1 MQPLNQISRY
11 GDTIEALRIIIRESM
26 KHPEK
31 RKEFVEEG
39 SVELI
44 IGLCDI
50 KTIPWKLAV
59 YCAAV
64 LRILAHGN
72 NKVKAKI
79 IEEGGVAPLLELCD
93 PVELETNEITIVPSE
108 DARWRLRSHEQATAV
123 LRSLAL
129 NNSACQAKIVTSGA
143 IKQVIQLCNI
153 LNTNGSHR
161 NCCISSYHSSKE
173 ANERFQELTFQKKLV
188 GKIKEMSPSTLREKA
203 LNLLRSG
210 LVNGFIK
217 VNSIYSVDLYDTT
230 MDYQDIHISDE
241 LIKSQLMWPDMSLS
255 DTKDDKDQEK
265 YVKHKD
271 FDKWADICV
280 TEVIDACHFWA
291 HVGGKHV
298 TEKIEWI
305 TQRLLSAEPNPL
317 NSIPEPGTYVCISE
331 MIGGHRDC
339 YRAQVISI
347 EQTSDKASF
356 AHVFAVDN
364 GCARKVPLCNL
375 HFLNEDLQD
384 IAPQAVLCC
393 LSGVQDPLESTEVL
407 EHVAGFLRNLTQGDD
422 DSYRIYVAAQGGL
435 EFLIKLCRIPN
446 REICKQAVGAIL
458 NLAKN
463 TKIGVRI
470 GFLGGIQV
478 LLDVCQHFFHD
489 EEVLFLAL
497 GGLLNLVWHPS
508 ESYVNRCRLADS
520 DGLVIMTHVHE
531 TSSSESIKT
540 RCLQLIKNLLG
551 NSITSLGNCKLE
563 LSNNPHTNAPVD
575 RSIFDEDK
583 KFSLA
588 VSRDNDYTPSHRKR
602 KKRRAFHGLRR
613 GEVEAKPTLV
623 ALSSGSGKRSSMGES
638 DGLSEYDN
646 STSYEDTDGDTD
658 GERLV
663 TDSPGSSPGKA
674 DDIDVDNMQEYYVQG
689 YHVPFS
695 KDDLHDFRPQT
706 NVLNLSSK
714 ALSRSLCAFLNSGKC
729 GTVYFGIRRDGVV
742 AGLKIKRKQR
752 DQLRLGIDETLSR
765 FNPSLKHHVYEVHFV
780 PVVKRNGSESPR
792 SRVQVDDRYVVE
804 IRIVNCSGLV
814 YTTPQGKCFFRHK
827 SRNEEFT
834 TQEVREKT
842 VKEMESLY
850 NSEMNSLRKELKEMK
865 IRLQEKSR

>member
-11 GDTIEALRIIIRESM
+11 GDTIEALKIIIRESM

-72 NKVKAKI
+72 SKVKAKI

-93 PVELETNEITIVPSE
+93 PVELETSEITIVPSE

-143 IKQVIQLCNI
+143 IKQVIQLLCNI

-173 ANERFQELTFQKKLV
+173 ANERFHELTFQKKLV
-188 GKIKEMSPSTLREKA
+188 GKIKELPPSALREKA
-203 LNLLRSG
+203 
-210 LVNGFIK
+210 VNF
-217 VNSIYSVDLYDTT
+217 VDLYDTT

-298 TEKIEWI
+298 TEKIEGI
-305 TQRLLSAEPNPL
+305 TQRLLSAEPYPL

-375 HFLNEDLQD
+375 HFLTEDLQD

-393 LSGVQDPLESTEVL
+393 LSGVQDPPESTEVL

-422 DSYRIYVAAQGGL
+422 DSYCIYVAAQGGL

-497 GGLLNLVWHPS
+497 GGLLNLVCYPS

-531 TSSSESIKT
+531 TSSSESIKI

-551 NSITSLGNCKLE
+551 NSM
-563 LSNNPHTNAPVD
+563 
-575 RSIFDEDK
+575 
-583 KFSLA
+583 
-588 VSRDNDYTPSHRKR
+588 
-602 KKRRAFHGLRR
+602 AFHGLRH

-638 DGLSEYDN
+638 DGLSDYDN

-674 DDIDVDNMQEYYVQG
+674 DDTDVDNMQEYYVQG

-695 KDDLHDFRPQT
+695 EDDLHDF
-706 NVLNLSSK
+706 
-714 ALSRSLCAFLNSGKC
+714 RSLCAFLNSGKC
-729 GTVYFGIRRDGVV
+729 GTVYCGIRRDGVV

-765 FNPSLKHHVYEVHFV
+765 FNP
-780 PVVKRNGSESPR
+780 PR
-792 SRVQVDDRYVVE
+792 SRLQVDDRYVVE

-850 NSEMNSLRKELKEMK
+850 NSEMNRWNYCLHILYVSSSTLSWQPMALLGRFMNKLP
-865 IRLQEKSR
+865 

>member
-11 GDTIEALRIIIRESM
+11 GDTIEALKIIIRESM

-161 NCCISSYHSSKE
+161 NCCTSSYHSSKE
-173 ANERFQELTFQKKLV
+173 ANERFHELTFQKKLV
-188 GKIKEMSPSTLREKA
+188 GKIKEMSPSALREKA
-203 LNLLRSG
+203 VNLLRSG
-210 LVNGFIK
+210 LVNGFTK
-217 VNSIYSVDLYDTT
+217 VNRIYSVDLYDTT

-255 DTKDDKDQEK
+255 DTMDTKDQEK

-364 GCARKVPLCNL
+364 GYARKVPLCNL
-375 HFLNEDLQD
+375 HLLTEDLQD

-393 LSGVQDPLESTEVL
+393 LSGVQDPPESTEVL

-435 EFLIKLCRIPN
+435 EFLIKLCSIPN

-478 LLDVCQHFFHD
+478 LL
-489 EEVLFLAL
+489 
-497 GGLLNLVWHPS
+497 
-508 ESYVNRCRLADS
+508 
-520 DGLVIMTHVHE
+520 
-531 TSSSESIKT
+531 
-540 RCLQLIKNLLG
+540 
-551 NSITSLGNCKLE
+551 
-563 LSNNPHTNAPVD
+563 
-575 RSIFDEDK
+575 
-583 KFSLA
+583 
-588 VSRDNDYTPSHRKR
+588 
-602 KKRRAFHGLRR
+602 
-613 GEVEAKPTLV
+613 
-623 ALSSGSGKRSSMGES
+623 GKRSSITDSKFLVLVQYGES
-638 DGLSEYDN
+638 CKALVVEKAFVE
-646 STSYEDTDGDTD
+646 TIKKD

-674 DDIDVDNMQEYYVQG
+674 DDTDVDNMQEYYVQG

-714 ALSRSLCAFLNSGKC
+714 AVSRSLCAFLNSGKC
-729 GTVYFGIRRDGVV
+729 GTVYCGIRRDGVV

-765 FNPSLKHHVYEVHFV
+765 FNPSLKHHVYEVYFV